1 MKMKRR
7 DGTVC
12 QSENGQQKML
22 GVLYGTKFG
31 RMLLK
36 PLTAP
41 WISCLAGRFL
51 STGLSCVFIG
61 PFIRKNH
68 IDMSQYEP
76 GPFKSYNDFF
86 ARHVKDGARR
96 VDMQEDHLIS
106 PADSKLTVLPIEKDG
121 RFTIKHTEYTVASL
135 LKNEEL
141 AGRFEGGQMLIFR
154 LTVDDYHRYCY
165 MADGEKED
173 NVYIPGKFHTVNP
186 IANDYFPIYKEN
198 AREYTLLH
206 TEAFGDM
213 VIMEVGALLVGK
225 IRNLHGRCTVHRGE
239 EKGYFEFGGSTV
251 VVLLQKGM
259 ARVDEDIVLNSR
271 DGCETVVRLGEKIGC
286 KAAV

>member
-22 GVLYGTKFG
+22 GVLYGTTFG

-61 PFIRKNH
+61 PFIRKDH

-86 ARHVKDGARR
+86 ARHVRDGARR
-96 VDMQEDHLIS
+96 VDMQEAHLIS
-106 PADSKLTVLPIEKDG
+106 PADSKLTVLPFEKDG

-135 LKNEEL
+135 LK
-141 AGRFEGGQMLIFR
+141 
-154 LTVDDYHRYCY
+154 
-165 MADGEKED
+165 KE
-173 NVYIPGKFHTVNP
+173 
-186 IANDYFPIYKEN
+186 
-198 AREYTLLH
+198 
-206 TEAFGDM
+206 
-213 VIMEVGALLVGK
+213 
-225 IRNLHGRCTVHRGE
+225 
-239 EKGYFEFGGSTV
+239 
-251 VVLLQKGM
+251 
-259 ARVDEDIVLNSR
+259 
-271 DGCETVVRLGEKIGC
+271 
-286 KAAV
+286 

>member
-68 IDMSQYEP
+68 IDMTQYEE
-76 GPFKSYNDFF
+76 GPFASYNAFF
-86 ARHVKDGARR
+86 ARHIREGARH
-96 VDMQEDHLIS
+96 VDMQKDHLIS
-106 PADSKLTVLPIEKDG
+106 PADSKLTVLPIKKDG
-121 RFTIKHTEYTVASL
+121 RFIIKHTEYTVASL

-141 AGRFEGGQMLIFR
+141 ARTFEGGQMLIFR

-206 TEAFGDM
+206 TAEFGDM

-225 IRNLHGRCTVHRGE
+225 IKNHHGKQRVHRGE

-251 VVLLQKGM
+251 VVLVKKDAVLI
-259 ARVDEDIVLNSR
+259 DEDLVQNSR